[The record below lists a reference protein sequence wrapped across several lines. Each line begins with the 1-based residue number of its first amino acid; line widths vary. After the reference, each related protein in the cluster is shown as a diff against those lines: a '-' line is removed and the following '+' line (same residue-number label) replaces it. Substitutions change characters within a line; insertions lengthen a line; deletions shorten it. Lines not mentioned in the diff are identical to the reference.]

1 MWKGWIIATQS
12 DRIELESFGIKLGP
26 YDCNDES
33 FEDCELSQE
42 SFEILESHWGTYF
55 WCLKWV

>member
-1 MWKGWIIATQS
+1 MWKGFIIATQF

-26 YDCNDES
+26 YNHNDEC

-42 SFEILESHWGTYF
+42 ALELLDSHWGTYF